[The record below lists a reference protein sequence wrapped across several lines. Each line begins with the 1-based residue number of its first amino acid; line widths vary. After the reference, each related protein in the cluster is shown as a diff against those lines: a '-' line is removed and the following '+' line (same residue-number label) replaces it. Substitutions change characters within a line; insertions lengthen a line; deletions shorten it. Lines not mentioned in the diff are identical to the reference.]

1 MIDMN
6 MYNKLLPYSLSQDP
20 VLVAM
25 FEAVVIQLKEAYDE
39 ADLFFDLVN
48 IDKVPEPLLDLIA
61 YEKHVDF
68 YDHQLTITQKRELI
82 KSSISWHRKKG
93 TRWAVERVVSIVY
106 PNANVYEW
114 FEYDGHKYRFKIE
127 VDEPFIA
134 SKDMKRLRELVEA
147 TKNKRSWLEYIAIKM
162 PQTQYIELESDQYQY
177 PVYLPICGTFRCEGM
192 PSKSNEKT
200 IELQQINY
208 TYPVYLPICGEFF
221 PSEVMDEW

>member
-1 MIDMN
+1 MIDLN

-39 ADLFFDLVN
+39 ADLLYDLVN
-48 IDKVPEPLLDLIA
+48 IDKLPESLLDLIA

-68 YDHQLTITQKRELI
+68 YDHQLTILQKQELI

-147 TKNKRSWLEYIAIKM
+147 TKNKRSWLEYIAIRM
-162 PQTQYIELESDQYQY
+162 PQTHYIELDSDKYQY

-192 PSKSNEKT
+192 PSKSKEKT
-200 IELQQINY
+200 IELQNVNY
-208 TYPVYLPICGEFF
+208 TYPVYLPICGELY
-221 PSEVMDEW
+221 PSEVMVEW